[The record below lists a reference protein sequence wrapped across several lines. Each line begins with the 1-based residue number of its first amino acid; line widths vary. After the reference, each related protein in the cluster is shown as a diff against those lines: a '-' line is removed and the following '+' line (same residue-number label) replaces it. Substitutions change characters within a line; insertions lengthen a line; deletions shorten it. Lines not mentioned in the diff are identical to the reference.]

1 MMNLTDK
8 QIIAYLAAENYRL
21 ECENKSL
28 KTRLD
33 HSLPVQTMSAAEF
46 VEIFGGMKNG

>member
-1 MMNLTDK
+1 MNLTDK
-8 QIIAYLAAENYRL
+8 QIIAHLATENARL
-21 ECENKSL
+21 ERENELL

-46 VEIFGGMKNG
+46 VKIFGGIKNG